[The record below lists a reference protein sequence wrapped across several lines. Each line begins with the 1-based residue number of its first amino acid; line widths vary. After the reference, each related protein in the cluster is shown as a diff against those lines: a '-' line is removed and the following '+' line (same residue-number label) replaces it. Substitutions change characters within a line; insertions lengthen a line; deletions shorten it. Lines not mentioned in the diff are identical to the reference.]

1 VVRRDIF
8 SADHEAY
15 RDSVQAYIERE
26 ITPNIERWEQERN
39 VDRRAWKVA
48 GEQGIIGMLV
58 PEEYGGPGEP
68 DFRYRYVV
76 AEELAFAGAN
86 SPAAGFALQDDI
98 AIPYILTFGSAA
110 QKSRWL
116 PGMAAGELIG
126 AIAMTEPGT
135 GSDLQGI
142 RTTAVREGDEYVI
155 SGSKTFIT
163 NGINA
168 DLVIVVCR
176 TSPERGGRALSLL
189 VAEAGTPGFSRGRKL
204 AKLGL
209 HGQDT
214 GELFFDGV
222 RVPAANLLG
231 AEGDGFAQLM
241 HQLPRERLSI
251 GIAGVA
257 GARAAV
263 NWTVEYT
270 KSRVAFGSPVA
281 SFQNTQF
288 ALATAVTEVDVL
300 EAYIDKAVL
309 ALNDGA
315 LSAVDAAKAK
325 LWASDVLNR
334 VVNNCLQLFGGYG
347 YMTEFPIAR
356 AWADARVSQIYGGT
370 NEVMKL
376 IIGRDLT
383 GLR

>member
-1 VVRRDIF
+1 MRRDIF
-8 SADHEAY
+8 TADHEAY
-15 RDSVQAYIERE
+15 RETVRAYIERE
-26 ITPNIERWEQERN
+26 ITPNVERWEQERN

-58 PEEYGGPGEP
+58 PEEYGGPGER

-76 AEELAFAGAN
+76 AEELASAAAN

-98 AIPYILTFGSAA
+98 AIPYILEFGTAA

-142 RTTAVREGDEYVI
+142 KTTAVPDGDSYVI
-155 SGSKTFIT
+155 NGSKTFIT

-168 DLVIVVCR
+168 DLAIVVCR
-176 TSPERGGRALSLL
+176 TSPERGGRALSLF
-189 VAEAGTPGFSRGRKL
+189 VVEAGTPGFSRGRKL

-209 HGQDT
+209 HAQDT

-222 RVPAANLLG
+222 RVPAGNLLG

-263 NWTVEYT
+263 NWAVDYT
-270 KSRVAFGSPVA
+270 KSRLAFGSPVA
-281 SFQNTQF
+281 AFQNTQF

-309 ALNDGA
+309 ALNAGD

>member
-1 VVRRDIF
+1 VKRDIF
-8 SADHEAY
+8 TADHEAY
-15 RDSVQAYIERE
+15 RSAVRSYLERE
-26 ITPNIERWEQERN
+26 ITPNVERWEQERN

-48 GEQGIIGMLV
+48 GQQGVIGMLV
-58 PEEYGGPGEP
+58 PEEHGGPGEP

-76 AEELAFAGAN
+76 AEEFAFAGAN

-98 AIPYILTFGSAA
+98 AIPYILEFGSAG

-126 AIAMTEPGT
+126 AIGMTEPGT

-142 RTTAVREGDEYVI
+142 RTTAVLDGDHYVVN
-155 SGSKTFIT
+155 GSKTFIT

-168 DLVIVVCR
+168 DLAIVVCR
-176 TSPERGGRALSLL
+176 TSPERGARALSLL
-189 VAEAGTPGFSRGRKL
+189 VVESGTPGFSRGRKL

-209 HGQDT
+209 HAQDT
-214 GELFFDGV
+214 GELFFDNV
-222 RVPAANLLG
+222 RVPAGNLLG

-251 GIAGVA
+251 AIAGVA

-263 NWTVEYT
+263 NWTVAYT
-270 KSRVAFGSPVA
+270 KERSAFGKPVA

-288 ALATAVTEVDVL
+288 TLASAVTEVDVL
-300 EAYIDKAVL
+300 EAYVDKAVL
-309 ALNDGA
+309 ALNAGE

-325 LWASDVLNR
+325 LWATDVQNR
-334 VVNNCLQLFGGYG
+334 VINDCLQLFGGYG

>member
-1 VVRRDIF
+1 VRRELF
-8 SADHEAY
+8 TADHEAY
-15 RDSVQAYIERE
+15 REVVRAYLERE
-26 ITPNIERWEQERN
+26 IIPHVERWEQERN

-48 GEQGIIGMLV
+48 GRHGIIGMLV
-58 PEEYGGPGEP
+58 PAEHGGPGEP

-76 AEELAFAGAN
+76 AEEFARAGAN
-86 SPAAGFALQDDI
+86 SPAAGFSLQDDI
-98 AIPYILTFGSAA
+98 AIPYILEFGSAE
-110 QKSRWL
+110 QKARWL
-116 PGMAAGELIG
+116 PGMASGELIG
-126 AIAMTEPGT
+126 AIGMTEPGT

-142 RTTAVREGDEYVI
+142 RTTAVRDGDSYVI
-155 SGSKTFIT
+155 NGSKTFIT

-176 TSPERGGRALSLL
+176 TAPERGSRSMSL
-189 VAEAGTPGFSRGRKL
+189 VVVEAGTPGFSRGRKL

-209 HGQDT
+209 HAQDT
-214 GELFFDGV
+214 GELFFGNV
-222 RVPAANLLG
+222 RVPAGNLLG
-231 AEGDGFAQLM
+231 TEGDGFGQLM
-241 HQLPRERLSI
+241 NQLPRERLSI
-251 GIAGVA
+251 AIAGIA

-263 NWTVEYT
+263 DWTVEYT
-270 KSRVAFGSPVA
+270 KSREAFGKPIA

-288 ALATAVTEVDVL
+288 VLATAVTEVDVL

-309 ALNDGA
+309 ALNAGE
-315 LSAVDAAKAK
+315 LTAVDAAKAK
-325 LWASDVLNR
+325 LWATDVLNR

-356 AWADARVSQIYGGT
+356 AFADARVAQIYGGT
-370 NEVMKL
+370 NEVMKM